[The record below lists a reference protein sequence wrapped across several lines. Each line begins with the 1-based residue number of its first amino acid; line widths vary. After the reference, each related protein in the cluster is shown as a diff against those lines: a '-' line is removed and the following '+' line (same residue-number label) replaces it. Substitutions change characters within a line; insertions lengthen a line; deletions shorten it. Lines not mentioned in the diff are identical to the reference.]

1 VVTVVT
7 FTVIGK
13 PVGKG
18 SKRAVPIRRK
28 NGRTGIAVLEPE
40 HVRAFEDTLRV
51 EAANAARQVE
61 LEGLLDQPV
70 RVTLIFRFQR
80 PRSHY
85 RTGRHAGELRDGAP
99 SMHAVKPDADK
110 LARTALDALTGTILQ
125 DDSRVALL
133 QVSKVYARP
142 PWTHE
147 GVEAEVKTMGVPPEG
162 GNAP

>member
-1 VVTVVT
+1 MTEIA
-7 FTVIGK
+7 FTVLGQ

-28 NGRTGIAVLEPE
+28 NGHSGIAVIEPE
-40 HVRAFEDTLRV
+40 HVRVFEDTVR
-51 EAANAARQVE
+51 AAALEAARQVE

-85 RTGRHAGELRDGAP
+85 RTGRHAGELRLAAP
-99 SMHAVKPDADK
+99 VMHGVKPDADK
-110 LARTALDALTGTILQ
+110 LARTALDALTGTILY

-142 PWTHE
+142 PATSQ
-147 GVEAEVKTMGVPPEG
+147 GVDVEIKTVGPPEG